1 LIDASL
7 KVEGREQALRR
18 LRAELQ
24 RNPSARETA
33 RLLDL
38 ESEDAQNGS
47 ALMMKEVAELLRR
60 ATEKTPGYHCG
71 HCGFRAPRYYWK
83 CPGCNEWE
91 SFKAT
96 PLG

>member
-1 LIDASL
+1 
-7 KVEGREQALRR
+7 
-18 LRAELQ
+18 
-24 RNPSARETA
+24 
-33 RLLDL
+33 
-38 ESEDAQNGS
+38 
-47 ALMMKEVAELLRR
+47 MKEVAELLRR